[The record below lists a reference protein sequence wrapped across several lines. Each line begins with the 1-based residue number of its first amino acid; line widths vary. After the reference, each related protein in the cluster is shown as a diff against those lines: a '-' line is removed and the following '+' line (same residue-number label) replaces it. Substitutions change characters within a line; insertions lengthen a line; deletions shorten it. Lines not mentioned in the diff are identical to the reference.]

1 MQHLAALKLSIN
13 LKVCLSSTTFID
25 SMAMTPRW
33 IWSTLFFKGGCNVRQ
48 WLRLPSTSAVLHCF
62 ALFCFWSK
70 VAYLMPLQL
79 GYNWVFLQAWLL
91 FWYLQLQMLAKSG
104 RFWLNV
110 AACVKLI
117 RSDDFDKEKRKI
129 LNQVN
134 GGRSRWSDS
143 WHVWLLNIKLQKCW
157 SNVPTLS
164 ALTCNCHQQKWSS
177 RSCHL
182 AVRCQCPYGV
192 EETPQ

>member
-1 MQHLAALKLSIN
+1 MAAFAEY
-13 LKVCLSSTTFID
+13 VC
-25 SMAMTPRW
+25 
-33 IWSTLFFKGGCNVRQ
+33 
-48 WLRLPSTSAVLHCF
+48 CF
-62 ALFCFWSK
+62 ALLCFVLFLKQSCLFNATSAGLWLSVSPGLAAILIFTASNVGK
-70 VAYLMPLQL
+70 VWTFL
-79 GYNWVFLQAWLL
+79 GERGCVLL
-91 FWYLQLQMLAKSG
+91 FFNEQ
-104 RFWLNV
+104 R
-110 AACVKLI
+110 VKLI

-143 WHVWLLNIKLQKCW
+143 WHVWILNIKLQKCW

>member
-1 MQHLAALKLSIN
+1 MAA
-13 LKVCLSSTTFID
+13 F
-25 SMAMTPRW
+25 AEY
-33 IWSTLFFKGGCNVRQ
+33 GCCF
-48 WLRLPSTSAVLHCF
+48 VLLCF
-62 ALFCFWSK
+62 ALLCCWSK

-104 RFWLNV
+104 CFLGWTWLRV
-110 AACVKLI
+110 IIFQWTKSEADPLRWLWQGK
-117 RSDDFDKEKRKI
+117 KKKKI

-134 GGRSRWSDS
+134 GGRDDPIRGTF
-143 WHVWLLNIKLQKCW
+143 WLLNIKLQKCL